1 MSRLCRLWAIEPR
14 VRSASGCGRSL
25 SFLYAEAIADEWT
38 EIVATVD
45 HAWALVLDAPLFFAN
60 ARTFRDQI
68 RLLAQP
74 RPARAGS

>member
-45 HAWALVLDAPLFFAN
+45 HAWALPLKLIVVRVIGIAKSW
-60 ARTFRDQI
+60 RRSTQRI
-68 RLLAQP
+68 VR
-74 RPARAGS
+74 